1 MDKTLIKQATEEM
14 FNLIERIENET
25 GVFLATDRQELRKHS
40 RGDWRRVTPYELGYI
55 VQTWKY
61 NMVISK
67 PYISRPL
74 KRALLS
80 EIARGEL

>member
-14 FNLIERIENET
+14 SRLIERIEDET

-40 RGDWRRVTPYELGYI
+40 RGDWRRITPYELGYI

-61 NMVISK
+61 SMVISK
-67 PYISRPL
+67 PYISQPL

-80 EIARGEL
+80 ALARGDL